1 MCIRKEIERGRQ
13 SAIESRSIH
22 KAPAAGWRWGFLYM
36 FQAYK
41 WFSLARETNS
51 NLPVVAECMTIQ
63 QIFEAERLVAEW
75 KYQHPI
81 P

>member
-1 MCIRKEIERGRQ
+1 
-13 SAIESRSIH
+13 
-22 KAPAAGWRWGFLYM
+22 M

-63 QIFEAERLVAEW
+63 QIFEAERLVAEVSAS
-75 KYQHPI
+75 HPVTRFPGYRPPFAFRASAKSQI
-81 P
+81 AKNFSRRY